1 MYFSITYQTPFMK
14 KKIVPIFLG
23 ILLLLFTTSCG
34 KKRELRSINPAFAAY
49 IYACSGG
56 EIGKTT
62 PIRVRFTEAVAPK
75 GSVGKP
81 VESGIFS
88 ISPSVDGAAI
98 WEDAYTIKL
107 TPTDVLTSDK
117 IYTGSVDL
125 GDLYKNV
132 PSKLS
137 TFEFDFKSKTQAILL
152 NTEGFEA
159 ENSNNLGKQS
169 FTGAVMTADFE
180 AAENVENAFTA
191 TIGSSTQKVTWQ
203 HDDAGLKHQF
213 TIQNIE
219 RTDAEQTLHLE
230 CKGSAISAE
239 QNPVKEAAILPKNKF
254 AAIGCEAVYDEK
266 TPYIKVSF
274 SDPVST
280 DQDLTGMI
288 TVGSAACTYTVNGNQ
303 IYVYTGNAL
312 PSAATT
318 LTVHPGI
325 KNTKD
330 IAIPVEQTYPLG
342 FTTTTNT
349 ATNPQVELIGKG
361 VIMPTSEGLT
371 FPFRAVALKAVDVE
385 VFKIYQ
391 TNVLQFLSTNELG
404 RDGYDLERVGN
415 IVLQK
420 RIDLNDVTTI
430 GEQGVFTS
438 YALDLKPLI
447 KQEPGAIY
455 QIRIGFRKEYAT
467 SKCSYSAETP
477 TPAADNLPEGMNRLG
492 SPTDNDSDD
501 DSAASN
507 DDEGGNSSN
516 SSDGGVKSIM
526 RYRNFNYPGYKYE
539 HRNDPCFAAFYQQDK
554 FKQRNVLASDLGI
567 TCKHGSDGTVNV
579 TVADIA
585 TAEPMSGV
593 DVEFYDRA
601 QQSLGKAST
610 NGDGFA
616 VFSNKRKPLYLI
628 ATHKTQKG
636 YLKLEDGNAL
646 SYSKF
651 EITGVE
657 QNQKGMR
664 GMLYGE
670 RGVWRPGDS
679 LYLSFMLQNKAANAT
694 DEEAVHP
701 VILDLYDPKGV
712 LQQHIVRVTNEHGLY
727 DLRTATPSSAP
738 TGNWLARV
746 SVGGA
751 KFEKTL
757 KIETVKPNRLK
768 LALDFGLAKMT
779 LYKSDSSNS
788 AAMQVNWLHGAPAN
802 GLKAKVEVEL
812 LPMKTVFKGYDDY
825 DFDDET
831 KKQKAEAQTV
841 FDGNTT
847 EKGSA
852 TIRFNLKANN
862 AAGKCNALITMRAFE
877 KGGDMSFSNSS
888 IMYSPYLGYVGVRC
902 KMQNKQPYLTENA
915 DNILDL
921 VTLTDRGELAYGHQL
936 TIETFKLDWRWWW
949 DDAENEGE
957 ISSFNDA
964 TELKSVDKKETTT
977 NAAGKAFYKFKPTD
991 WGRYLIRI
999 KDAKTGHSTSMI
1011 AYTGYGGDE
1020 TNGRNSASLITF
1032 TAQKETYKVGDEV
1045 VVETPWTGQA
1055 KSLVSIENGSHV
1067 IKQFWTKPAKSGE
1080 KSTISFT
1087 ATEEMAPNIYV
1098 YVSII
1103 QAHNRA
1109 GGDSPLR
1116 LYGIAPVRIEN
1127 ANAQLKPI
1135 IETADVARPES
1146 NMTLKIKESGGKAMA
1161 YTIDIVDDGL
1171 LDLTNFKTP
1180 DPFHTFFAQ
1189 EALGVKTWDLYD
1201 DVIGSTDGKI
1211 SNVLSLGGDE
1221 AAAKQKNAKANRFQ
1235 PVVMHLGPFYL
1246 PKGTATHTIKLP
1258 NYVGSVRVMVVAG
1271 SENVAYG
1278 SAEKTVQIKKPLM
1291 VLATAPR
1298 VLSPGETVQIPVDV
1312 FAMDAKVKNVSVRLV
1327 ANDLFEPIGELSKTI
1342 TFTKTGDEVV
1352 NFNLKVKE
1360 KIGIG
1365 KISVVAMG
1373 GGEMATQTIELDV
1386 RNPNPMVAKA
1396 VEKVIKAG
1404 ETFEMPCDPTGVV
1417 GTNEGVLELSGI
1429 PSINFNN
1436 RLNYLLQYPHGCIEQ
1451 TTSAAFPQL
1460 YAAKILPLSKE
1471 DAAKSEANVKAGIT
1485 RIATLFQ
1492 AADGGFAYWPGLGS
1506 ADEWGSSYA
1515 GHFLLEAQTA
1525 GYLIP
1530 TGVLDR
1536 WVNYQQKVAK
1546 NWKVPTKKTIFAEM
1560 MYDDHGGSNDL
1571 QQAYRLYTLALA
1583 KKADQGAMNRL
1594 RESPSTSNEAKWR
1607 LAAAYAILGKND
1619 VAKKLIAGLTTTV
1632 KPYRELYGTYGSDLR
1647 DEAMMLETLTLMG
1660 EKVNAANVLKA
1671 MAPRLGSDEWMSTQ
1685 TTAYSLLAFAKYAGD
1700 NANTP
1705 MTYTYSIN
1713 KGKTETFNSATT
1725 GKQGGMLNVYN
1736 IKIDGENNRYVRVTN
1751 TGKSI
1756 LFAKVVLR
1764 GQPAVGN
1771 VEPMASNLD
1780 LKVRYTSLSGAPI
1793 DPKSLDQGTDLVA
1806 EVTVRNP
1813 GLRGNYKQMALSQI
1827 FPSGWEIHNARL
1839 ISVSSA
1845 TLQAATKPDYQDIRD
1860 DRVFSYFNIGAG
1872 QTQVYRVQLNAAYL
1886 GHYFMPSV
1894 QCEAMYDNSI
1904 LARSGGQWI
1913 DVVRTGGGRE
1923 IAATTLPA
1931 TETKAAAIKPTGVN
1945 SDAVSPSQTRSGK
1958 YVVPH

>member
-1 MYFSITYQTPFMK
+1 M
-14 KKIVPIFLG
+14 KKIVLPIFLG
-23 ILLLLFTTSCG
+23 LSLLLLSTSCS
-34 KKRELRSINPAFAAY
+34 KKQELRTINPAFAAY

-56 EIGKTT
+56 EIGKTM

-75 GSVGKP
+75 GSIGKP

-88 ISPSVDGAAI
+88 ISPSVEGEAV

-107 TPTDVLTSDK
+107 APKNTLVSDK

-125 GDLYKNV
+125 SDLYKSV

-152 NTEGFEA
+152 TTEGFDA
-159 ENSNNLGKQS
+159 ENNNDFSKQA

-180 AAENVENAFTA
+180 AAENVEKAFEA
-191 TIGSSTQKVTWQ
+191 SIGGSQKSVEWQ
-203 HDDAGLKHQF
+203 HDDAGRKHQF
-213 TIQNIE
+213 TIKNIE
-219 RTDAEQTLHLE
+219 RTDAAQTLHLA
-230 CKGSAISAE
+230 CTGSAISAE
-239 QNPVKEAAILPKNKF
+239 QNPVKEVIVLPKNKF
-254 AAIGCEAVYDEK
+254 SAIGCEVVSDEK
-266 TPYIKVSF
+266 TPYLKVSF

-280 DQDLTGMI
+280 NQDLTGMI
-288 TVGSAACTYTVNGNQ
+288 TVGAAPCTYTVNGNQ
-303 IYVYTGNAL
+303 IYVYTGNSL
-312 PSAATT
+312 PAGTAT

-325 KNTKD
+325 KNTKE
-330 IAIPVEQTYPLG
+330 IAIPIQQDYPLD
-342 FTTTTNT
+342 FTPSTNG
-349 ATNPQVELIGKG
+349 ASNPQIELIGKG
-361 VIMPTSEGLT
+361 VIMPTSEGLV
-371 FPFRAVALKAVDVE
+371 FPFRAVALKAIDVE

-391 TNVLQFLSTNELG
+391 TNVLQFLSTNELS

-420 RIDLNDVTTI
+420 RIDLNDVKTI

-455 QIRIGFRKEYAT
+455 QIRIGFRKEYAIAR
-467 SKCSYSAETP
+467 CSYSADAP
-477 TPAADNLPEGMNRLG
+477 VAAADNLPEGMNRLG
-492 SPTDNDSDD
+492 SPTDSDADDDAANLNSDD
-501 DSAASN
+501 DSGGGAHQ
-507 DDEGGNSSN
+507 DEGAT
-516 SSDGGVKSIM
+516 KSIM
-526 RYRNFNYPGYKYE
+526 RYRNFNYPGYQYE
-539 HRNDPCFAAFYQQDK
+539 QRDNPCFAAFYNQNK

-567 TCKHGSDGTVNV
+567 TCKHGSDGSVNV

-593 DVEFYDRA
+593 EIEFYDRA
-601 QQSLGKAST
+601 QQSLGKTST

-651 EITGVE
+651 EISGVE

-679 LYLSFMLQNKAANAT
+679 LYLSFMLQNKKSEDAKK
-694 DEEAVHP
+694 EEGAVHP

-751 KFEKTL
+751 KFEKNL

-768 LALDFGLAKMT
+768 LSLDFGLAKMT
-779 LYKSDSSNS
+779 LYKSDSSNA

-812 LPMKTVFKGYDDY
+812 LPIKTIFKGYDDF
-825 DFDDET
+825 DFDDES

-847 EKGSA
+847 DKGSA
-852 TIRFNLKANN
+852 NVRFNLKSNS

-877 KGGDMSFSNSS
+877 KGGDMSFSNTS
-888 IMYSPYLGYVGVRC
+888 IMYSPYNGYVGIRC
-902 KMQNKQPYLTENA
+902 KMQNKQPYLDENT
-915 DNILDL
+915 DNYLDL
-921 VTLTDRGELAYGHQL
+921 VSLTDRGDIVSGRFL

-949 DDAENEGE
+949 DDAESEGE

-964 TELKSVDKKETTT
+964 TELKSIDKKEVTT
-977 NAAGKAFYKFKPTD
+977 NVAGKAIYKFKPAD
-991 WGRYLIRI
+991 WGRYLIRV
-999 KDAKTGHSTSMI
+999 KDAKTGHSTSII
-1011 AYTGYGGDE
+1011 AYTGYGGGE
-1020 TNGRNSASLITF
+1020 TNGRNSASLISF
-1032 TAQKETYKVGDEV
+1032 TAQKESYKVGDEV
-1045 VVETPWTGQA
+1045 VVETPWTGEA

-1067 IKQFWTKPAKSGE
+1067 IKQFWTKTAKSGE
-1080 KSTISFT
+1080 KSTISFK

-1103 QAHNRA
+1103 QAHNRV

-1127 ANAQLKPI
+1127 ANAQLKPM
-1135 IETADVARPES
+1135 IETADIARPES

-1201 DVIGSTDGKI
+1201 DVIGGMGGKI

-1221 AAAKQKNAKANRFQ
+1221 AAAKQKNAKANRFK

-1246 PKGTATHTIKLP
+1246 PKGTATHVVKLP
-1258 NYVGSVRVMVVAG
+1258 NYVGSVRAMVVAS
-1271 SENVAYG
+1271 SENDAYG

-1298 VLSPGETVQIPVDV
+1298 VLSPGEIVQIPVDV
-1312 FAMDAKVKNVSVRLV
+1312 FAMDAKVKDVRIRLV
-1327 ANDLFEPIGELSKTI
+1327 ANDLFEPIGELSKNI
-1342 TFTKTGDEVV
+1342 TFAKTGDEVV
-1352 NFNLKVKE
+1352 NFSLKVKE

-1365 KISVVAMG
+1365 KITVVAMG
-1373 GGEMATQTIELDV
+1373 GGETATQTIELDV
-1386 RNPNPMVAKA
+1386 RNPNPMAAKLT
-1396 VEKVIKAG
+1396 EKVIQPG
-1404 ETFEMPCDPTGVV
+1404 ETFEIPYEPTGVF
-1417 GTNEGVLELSGI
+1417 GTNEGILELSGI

-1460 YAAKILPLSKE
+1460 YANKVLPLSKD
-1471 DAAKSEANVKAGIT
+1471 DATKSETNIKAGIE

-1492 AADGGFAYWPGLGS
+1492 ATDGGFSYWPGLS
-1506 ADEWGSSYA
+1506 QADEWGSSYA

-1525 GYLIP
+1525 GYHLP

-1536 WVNYQQKVAK
+1536 WLNYQQKMAK
-1546 NWKVPTKKTIFAEM
+1546 NWKAPSKKTIFAEM
-1560 MYDDHGGSNDL
+1560 AYSDHGESNDL

-1607 LAAAYAILGKND
+1607 LAAAYAISGKND
-1619 VAKKLIAGLTTTV
+1619 VSKKLIAGLTTTV

-1660 EKVNAANVLKA
+1660 EKANAATVLKA
-1671 MAPRLGSDEWMSTQ
+1671 MAPRLGSEEWMNTQ
-1685 TTAYSLLAFAKYAGD
+1685 TTAYSLLAFAKYVGD
-1700 NANTP
+1700 NAGSP
-1705 MTYTYSIN
+1705 MTYTYRIN
-1713 KGKTETFNSATT
+1713 NGKTETINSTA
-1725 GKQGGMLNVYN
+1725 GSKQGQAINVYKMN
-1736 IKIDGENNRYVRVTN
+1736 VDGEANRFVKVTN
-1751 TGKSI
+1751 NGKSV

-1764 GQPAVGN
+1764 GQPAVGDAAAA
-1771 VEPMASNLD
+1771 ASNLD

-1813 GLRGNYKQMALSQI
+1813 GLRGNYKLMALSQL
-1827 FPSGWEIHNARL
+1827 FPSGWEIHNSRL

-1860 DRVFSYFNIGAG
+1860 DRVYSYFNIGAG
-1872 QTQVYRVQLNAAYL
+1872 QTQVYRVQLNAAYQ

-1904 LARSGGQWI
+1904 MARSGGQWI

-1923 IAATTLPA
+1923 IASADIPTKNTKQTTQKPA
-1931 TETKAAAIKPTGVN
+1931 NIG
-1945 SDAVSPSQTRSGK
+1945 SDAAVPPSETRSGRF
-1958 YVVPH
+1958 VVPH